1 MRRTLLLIPHELAGI
16 PVFGVGW
23 VLLLIVIALVVRMLV
38 TKKHGQRFTEVLA
51 GEGFMWGV
59 VTVAVILVLPRVELV
74 NAIDEPVGMA
84 IRGYGVFLIVGVSA
98 AVGMAAIRAKNRL
111 IDPEVIFALAPWVL
125 VGGIAGARIFYLVQY
140 RQDYDWN
147 SLGDYLGNLFSF
159 TRGGLVVYGSMIGAF
174 LASLVFIYRN
184 KLPLWRLGDA
194 IIPCI
199 FIGVFFGRMGCLMNG
214 CCYGGRCE
222 DNWLAI
228 YFPQGSPVYGD
239 QLTSGELLGMKA
251 VGGNKRGTGKLASV
265 TPNSLADAAGITAG
279 QVLNGIVI
287 DEVAAEDAPRDIAAE
302 DVVPGVTAVVNGTPF
317 RWAPDQLPQR
327 ALPVQAAQLISSV
340 SALVLCLLLC
350 GLSYFFKR
358 AGAVMLLGFAGY
370 AVLRFVLEL
379 VRVDEAGQFGTGLTI
394 SQWVSVVVFVL
405 SIGTLIWLYRQPQS
419 PSSDAKPELA

>member
-1 MRRTLLLIPHELAGI
+1 MC
-16 PVFGVGW
+16 
-23 VLLLIVIALVVRMLV
+23 
-38 TKKHGQRFTEVLA
+38 
-51 GEGFMWGV
+51 
-59 VTVAVILVLPRVELV
+59 
-74 NAIDEPVGMA
+74 
-84 IRGYGVFLIVGVSA
+84 IRDS
-98 AVGMAAIRAKNRL
+98 
-111 IDPEVIFALAPWVL
+111 
-125 VGGIAGARIFYLVQY
+125 
-140 RQDYDWN
+140 
-147 SLGDYLGNLFSF
+147 
-159 TRGGLVVYGSMIGAF
+159 
-174 LASLVFIYRN
+174 
-184 KLPLWRLGDA
+184 
-194 IIPCI
+194 
-199 FIGVFFGRMGCLMNG
+199 
-214 CCYGGRCE
+214 
-222 DNWLAI
+222 
-228 YFPQGSPVYGD
+228 
-239 QLTSGELLGMKA
+239 
-251 VGGNKRGTGKLASV
+251 
-265 TPNSLADAAGITAG
+265 ITAG

>member
-16 PVFGVGW
+16 PVFGIGW
-23 VLLLIVIALVVRMLV
+23 MLLLIVIALVVRMV
-38 TKKHGQRFTEVLA
+38 IAKKHGQRFTEVLA

-59 VTVAVILVLPRVELV
+59 VIVAVILVLPRVELV
-74 NAIDEPVGMA
+74 NAIGEPVGMA

-98 AVGMAAIRAKNRL
+98 AVGMAAVRAKNRL

-147 SLGDYLGNLFSF
+147 SLADYLGNLFSF

-239 QLTSGELLGMKA
+239 QLTSGELLGMKVTPA
-251 VGGNKRGTGKLASV
+251 TGTLASV
-265 TPNSLADAAGITAG
+265 TANSLADAAGITVG
-279 QVLNGIVI
+279 QRLDGIRI
-287 DEVAAEDAPRDIAAE
+287 DQVPAEDAPRDIAVE
-302 DVVPGVTAVVNGTPF
+302 DVVPGVTAVVNGKPF

-340 SALVLCLLLC
+340 SALALCLLLC
-350 GLSYFFKR
+350 ALSYFFNR

-405 SIGTLIWLYRQPQS
+405 SIGTLVWLYRQPQAT
-419 PSSDAKPELA
+419 SSDAKPELT